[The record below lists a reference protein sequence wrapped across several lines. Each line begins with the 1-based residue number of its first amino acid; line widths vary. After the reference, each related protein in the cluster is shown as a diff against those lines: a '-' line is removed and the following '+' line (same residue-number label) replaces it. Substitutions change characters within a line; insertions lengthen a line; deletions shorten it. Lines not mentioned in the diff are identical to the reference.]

1 MAVHLEV
8 LGPSDWRRLRE
19 VRLRALA
26 DAPDAFWTTLAEAQ
40 RMDEAAWQER
50 LAPSTGWFVAVADGL
65 DMGLAACT
73 EHRDSDGSAH
83 VVSMWVAPQARRLGA
98 GRLLLDACV
107 AWARERGLTP
117 VRLEVVDANVAA
129 VGLYER
135 YGFLPT
141 GVVGTF
147 PPPREHLT
155 EHERA
160 LDLGPVRS
168 AASRS
173 RSDR

>member
-19 VRLRALA
+19 VRLKALA
-26 DAPDAFWTTLAEAQ
+26 DAPDAFWTTLAEA
-40 RMDEAAWQER
+40 RRLDEAAWSER
-50 LAPSTGWFVAVADGL
+50 LGPSTGWFVAVADGL
-65 DMGLAACT
+65 DVGLAACA

-83 VVSMWVAPQARRLGA
+83 VISMWVAPRARRVGA

-107 AWARERGLTP
+107 AWARERALTP

-129 VGLYER
+129 VALYEG
-135 YGFLPT
+135 YGFLPS

-160 LDLGPVRS
+160 LHLGSTDNRGRRHVGR
-168 AASRS
+168 
-173 RSDR
+173 